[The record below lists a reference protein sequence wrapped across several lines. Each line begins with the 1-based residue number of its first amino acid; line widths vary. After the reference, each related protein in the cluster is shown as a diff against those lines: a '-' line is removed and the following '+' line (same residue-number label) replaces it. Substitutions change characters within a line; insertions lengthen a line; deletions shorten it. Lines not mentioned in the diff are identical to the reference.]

1 MRSKFLSLL
10 AALAFV
16 LPLSAQNAGLVADQT
31 VTWTVSSEQTG
42 SGSYRVTLSGTILP
56 GYHIYDTSDP
66 YSGTE
71 LTLSG
76 SGFVAGKLQEAE
88 PAEDGEF
95 FDKAVFYFDVTAPGP
110 EPATLEG
117 SICWTACRD
126 QVCGFP
132 EEYSFTLNFTPRVQ
146 ADTETTDTY
155 TIESVETTYL
165 TEIIQ
170 GDTYMLPEQDST
182 AGGDGSLWGLLVEA
196 ILCGLLMLLTP
207 CVFPMVPMTV
217 SYFLK
222 GSASPAAGRFKALMY
237 GVFIVV
243 LYTLP
248 VAILI
253 FVTWLAG
260 GDDTTADI
268 FNWFSTHW
276 IPNITFFIVFL
287 VFAIS
292 FFGAFEI
299 TAPSSLVNK
308 SDKKSDKGGLGG
320 IFFMA
325 LTLVLVSFSCTVPIV
340 GTVLIQSVRGAFWTP
355 ILTMFV
361 FSLAFALP
369 FTLLALF
376 PSFLKKMKSGAW
388 LNSVK
393 VVFGFIELA
402 LAFKFLSMADQSY
415 HWGLLDREVY
425 LAIWIVIFSLMGLY
439 LLGKIRFAHDDEPVE
454 KLSIVRLGLV
464 VTVFS
469 FVVYMIPGMWG
480 APLKA
485 LSGYLP
491 PLESQDFNL
500 YNPGGYSAATIQ
512 MSDSDMARKYGLK
525 MPLGLQGYFSLEEG
539 FEAARREGK
548 PVFVDISGH
557 SCANCREMENRV
569 WSDREVFRLLRDEF
583 VMVAL
588 FTDDKSALLE
598 EDWVT
603 TDKGKVLKELG
614 AANAYIALQRFG
626 VNGKPNYVILDEDGT
641 PLSPVRGYDL
651 SVSGFLDFLRQ
662 GLDAYANR

>member
-1 MRSKFLSLL
+1 MRSRLLCVL
-10 AALAFV
+10 AALAFA
-16 LPLSAQNAGLVADQT
+16 LPLSGQQAGMMEDQT
-31 VTWTVSSEQTG
+31 VTWAVSSEEI
-42 SGSYRVTLSGTILP
+42 SPDVHRVTLSGTILP
-56 GYHIYDTSDP
+56 GYHIYDTHDK

-76 SGFVAGKLQEAE
+76 SGFTAGKLQEAE
-88 PAEDGEF
+88 PAPDGEYAGT
-95 FDKAVFYFDVTAPGP
+95 AVFYFDVRLEGTAPVSLDG
-110 EPATLEG
+110 TV
-117 SICWTACRD
+117 CWTSCRD

-132 EEYSFTLNFTPRVQ
+132 EEYDFNLQFTPHAGGGSRDVL
-146 ADTETTDTY
+146 AT
-155 TIESVETTYL
+155 SL
-165 TEIIQ
+165 Q
-170 GDTYMLPEQDST
+170 GAAFTLPEQDA
-182 AGGDGSLWGLLVEA
+182 AGGDGSLWGLLIEA

-248 VAILI
+248 IAVLI

-276 IPNITFFIVFL
+276 IPNILFFIVFI

-308 SDKKSDKGGLGG
+308 SDRKSDQGGLGG

-415 HWGLLDREVY
+415 HWGILDREVY

-439 LLGKIRFAHDDEPVE
+439 LLGKIRFAHDDQPVE

-464 VTVFS
+464 ITVFS

-491 PLESQDFNL
+491 PLETQDFNL
-500 YNPGGYSAATIQ
+500 YNPGGYGLAPVQ
-512 MSDSDMARKYGLK
+512 ESDSEMGRKYGLK
-525 MPLGLQGYFSLEEG
+525 MPLGLQGYFSIEEG
-539 FEAARREGK
+539 LEASRRVGK

-557 SCANCREMENRV
+557 SCANCREMESRV
-569 WSDREVFRLLRDEF
+569 WSDGEVFRLLRDEF
-583 VMVAL
+583 VLVAL
-588 FTDDKSALLE
+588 FTDDKAALRE

-603 TDKGKVLKELG
+603 TDSGKVLKELG

-626 VNGKPNYVILDEDGT
+626 VNGKPNYVILDENGT
-641 PLSPVRGYDL
+641 PLSPIRGYDL
-651 SVSGFLDFLRQ
+651 SVSGFLSFLEG
-662 GLDAYANR
+662 GLEAYRNR

>member
-1 MRSKFLSLL
+1 MRSKLLTLL
-10 AALAFV
+10 AVLAIA
-16 LPLSAQNAGLVADQT
+16 LPLFGQNAGTVADET
-31 VTWTVSSEQTG
+31 VTWTVSSEEI
-42 SGSYRVTLSGTILP
+42 SRDVYRVTLEGTILP
-56 GYHIYDTSDP
+56 GYHIYDTHDK

-76 SGFVAGKLQEAE
+76 SGFLADELHEAT
-88 PAEDGEF
+88 PAENGEF
-95 FDKAVFYFDVTAPGP
+95 FGRAVFYFDVMMDSADPV
-110 EPATLEG
+110 TLEG
-117 SICWTACRD
+117 SIGWTACRD
-126 QVCGFP
+126 RVCGFP
-132 EEYSFTLNFTPRVQ
+132 EDYAFTLHFTPH
-146 ADTETTDTY
+146 APETAGTTETL
-155 TIESVETTYL
+155 TIDSIEPMSLTTATREAFSQPEESSS
-165 TEIIQ
+165 
-170 GDTYMLPEQDST
+170 GS
-182 AGGDGSLWGLLVEA
+182 DGSLWGLLVEA

-222 GSASPAAGRFKALMY
+222 GSVSPAAGRFKALMY

-248 VAILI
+248 VAVLI

-276 IPNITFFIVFL
+276 IPNILFFIVFIL
-287 VFAIS
+287 FAIS

-425 LAIWIVIFSLMGLY
+425 LAIWIVIFSLLGLY
-439 LLGKIRFAHDDEPVE
+439 LLGKIRFAHDDQPVE

-464 VTVFS
+464 ITVFS

-491 PLESQDFNL
+491 PLETQDFNL
-500 YNPGGYSAATIQ
+500 YNPGGYSLAPVQ
-512 MSDSDMARKYGLK
+512 ESDSEMGRRYGLK
-525 MPLGLQGYFSLEEG
+525 MPLGLQGYFSIEEG
-539 FEAARREGK
+539 LEASRREGK

-569 WSDREVFRLLRDEF
+569 WSDGEVFRLLRDEF
-583 VMVAL
+583 VLVAL
-588 FTDDKSALLE
+588 FTDDKSALRE

-603 TDKGKVLKELG
+603 TDSGKVLKELG
-614 AANAYIALQRFG
+614 AANAYTALQRFG
-626 VNGKPNYVILDEDGT
+626 VNGKPNYVILDGDGT
-641 PLSPVRGYDL
+641 QLLPVRGYDL
-651 SVSGFLDFLRQ
+651 SVSGFLDFLHR
-662 GLDAYANR
+662 GLEAYSNR

>member
-1 MRSKFLSLL
+1 MQSKLLSLL
-10 AALAFV
+10 AALAFA
-16 LPLSAQNAGLVADQT
+16 LPLSGQGAGMMAEQT
-31 VTWTVSSEQTG
+31 VDWMVDSEEI
-42 SGSYRVTLSGTILP
+42 SPDVYRVTLTGTILP
-56 GYHIYDTSDP
+56 GYHIYDTHDK

-76 SGFVAGKLQEAE
+76 SGFIAGELQEAE
-88 PAEDGEF
+88 PATEEGEF
-95 FDKAVFYFDVTAPGP
+95 YGRAVFYFDVTMDSADPV
-110 EPATLEG
+110 TLEG
-117 SICWTACRD
+117 SVIWTACRD

-132 EEYSFTLNFTPRVQ
+132 EEFAFTLDFTPSGAAPAR
-146 ADTETTDTY
+146 AAFT
-155 TIESVETTYL
+155 
-165 TEIIQ
+165 
-170 GDTYMLPEQDST
+170 LPEQDSS
-182 AGGDGSLWGLLVEA
+182 AGGDGSLWSLLIEA

-222 GSASPAAGRFKALMY
+222 GSASPAAARFKALMY

-248 VAILI
+248 IAILI

-276 IPNITFFIVFL
+276 IPNILFFIVFI

-299 TAPSSLVNK
+299 MAPSSLVNK
-308 SDKKSDKGGLGG
+308 SDRKSDQGGLGG

-355 ILTMFV
+355 ILTMLV

-464 VTVFS
+464 ITVFS

-500 YNPGGYSAATIQ
+500 YNPGGYSLAPMQ
-512 MSDSDMARKYGLK
+512 ESDSEMGRKYGLK
-525 MPLGLQGYFSLEEG
+525 MPLGLQGYYSIEEG
-539 FEAARREGK
+539 LEAAKREGK

-569 WSDREVFRLLRDEF
+569 WSDREVFTMLRDEF
-583 VMVAL
+583 ILVAL
-588 FTDDKSALLE
+588 FTDDKSALKE

-603 TDKGKVLKELG
+603 TDTGKVLKELG
-614 AANAYIALQRFG
+614 AANAYTALQRFG
-626 VNGKPNYVILDEDGT
+626 VNGKPNYVILDEEGT

-651 SVSGFLDFLRQ
+651 SVSGFVAFLRQ
-662 GLDAYANR
+662 GLDAYAKR

>member
-1 MRSKFLSLL
+1 MRSKILSLL
-10 AALAFV
+10 AALAFA
-16 LPLSAQNAGLVADQT
+16 LPLSGQGAGMMAEQT
-31 VTWTVSSEQTG
+31 VDWTVDSEEI
-42 SGSYRVTLSGTILP
+42 SPDVYRVTLTGTILP
-56 GYHIYDTSDP
+56 GYHIYDTHDK

-76 SGFVAGKLQEAE
+76 SGFLADELHEAT
-88 PAEDGEF
+88 PAENGEF
-95 FDKAVFYFDVTAPGP
+95 FGRAVFYFDVMMDSADPV
-110 EPATLEG
+110 TLEG
-117 SICWTACRD
+117 SIGWTACRD

-132 EEYSFTLNFTPRVQ
+132 EDYAFTLHFTPH
-146 ADTETTDTY
+146 APETAGTTETL
-155 TIESVETTYL
+155 TIDSIEPMSLTTATREAFSQPEESSS
-165 TEIIQ
+165 
-170 GDTYMLPEQDST
+170 GS
-182 AGGDGSLWGLLVEA
+182 DGSLWGLLVEA

-248 VAILI
+248 VAVLIL
-253 FVTWLAG
+253 VTWLAG

-425 LAIWIVIFSLMGLY
+425 LAIWIVIFSLLGLY
-439 LLGKIRFAHDDEPVE
+439 LLGKIRFAHDDQPVE

-464 VTVFS
+464 ITVFS

-491 PLESQDFNL
+491 PLETQDFNL
-500 YNPGGYSAATIQ
+500 YNPGGYGLAPMQ
-512 MSDSDMARKYGLK
+512 ESDSEMGRKYGLK
-525 MPLGLQGYFSLEEG
+525 MPLGLQGYYSIEEG
-539 FEAARREGK
+539 LEAAKREGK

-569 WSDREVFRLLRDEF
+569 WSDREVFTMLRDEF
-583 VMVAL
+583 ILVAL
-588 FTDDKSALLE
+588 FTDDKSALKE

-603 TDKGKVLKELG
+603 TDTGKVLKELG
-614 AANAYIALQRFG
+614 AANAYTALQRFG
-626 VNGKPNYVILDEDGT
+626 VNGKPNYVILDEEGT

-651 SVSGFLDFLRQ
+651 SVSGFVAFLRQ
-662 GLDAYANR
+662 GLDAYAKR

>member
-16 LPLSAQNAGLVADQT
+16 LPLFGQQAGKVDENT
-31 VTWTVSSEQTG
+31 VTWEISQQQLDG
-42 SGSYRVTLSGTILP
+42 DHFRVTLTAHILP
-56 GYHIYDTSDP
+56 GYHIYDTKDK

-71 LTLSG
+71 LEIMGNGFTSDGILHDVSRPASG
-76 SGFVAGKLQEAE
+76 LY
-88 PAEDGEF
+88 
-95 FDKAVFYFDVTAPGP
+95 FDTASFYFDYTATGEGGGIMGVVT
-110 EPATLEG
+110 
-117 SICWTACRD
+117 WTPCREE
-126 QVCGFP
+126 VCGFP
-132 EEYSFTLNFTPRVQ
+132 DFYEFRVEVPQTVLNAPSYNDIDPDEEGAAIPAFT
-146 ADTETTDTY
+146 
-155 TIESVETTYL
+155 
-165 TEIIQ
+165 
-170 GDTYMLPEQDST
+170 LPEQDST

-248 VAILI
+248 IAVLI
-253 FVTWLAG
+253 FITWLAG

-276 IPNITFFIVFL
+276 IPNILFFIVFI

-325 LTLVLVSFSCTVPIV
+325 LSLVLVSFSCTVPIV

-415 HWGLLDREVY
+415 HWGILDREVY

-439 LLGKIRFAHDDEPVE
+439 LLGKIRFAHDDQPVE

-464 VTVFS
+464 ITVFS

-569 WSDREVFRLLRDEF
+569 WSDGDVFRMLRDEF
-583 VMVAL
+583 VLVAL
-588 FTDDKSALLE
+588 FTDDKTALLE

-603 TDKGKVLKELG
+603 TDSGKVLKELG

-626 VNGKPNYVILDEDGT
+626 VNGKPNYVILDENGT
-641 PLSPVRGYDL
+641 LLSPVRGYDL

>member
-1 MRSKFLSLL
+1 MQSKLLSLL
-10 AALAFV
+10 AALAFA
-16 LPLSAQNAGLVADQT
+16 LPLSGQGAGMMAEQT
-31 VTWTVSSEQTG
+31 VDWTVGCEEISPDV
-42 SGSYRVTLSGTILP
+42 YRVTLTGTILP
-56 GYHIYDTSDP
+56 GYHIYDTHDK

-76 SGFVAGKLQEAE
+76 SGFIAGELQEAE
-88 PAEDGEF
+88 PATEEGEF
-95 FDKAVFYFDVTAPGP
+95 YGRAVFYFDVTMDSADPV
-110 EPATLEG
+110 TLEG
-117 SICWTACRD
+117 SVIWTACRD

-132 EEYSFTLNFTPRVQ
+132 EEFAFTLDFTPSGAAPAR
-146 ADTETTDTY
+146 AAFT
-155 TIESVETTYL
+155 
-165 TEIIQ
+165 
-170 GDTYMLPEQDST
+170 LPEQDSS
-182 AGGDGSLWGLLVEA
+182 AGGDGSLWSLLIEA

-222 GSASPAAGRFKALMY
+222 GSASPAAARFKALMY

-248 VAILI
+248 IAILI
-253 FVTWLAG
+253 LVTWLAG

-276 IPNITFFIVFL
+276 IPNILFFIVFI

-299 TAPSSLVNK
+299 MAPSSLVNK
-308 SDKKSDKGGLGG
+308 SDRKSDQGGLGG

-355 ILTMFV
+355 ILTMLV

-464 VTVFS
+464 ITVFS

-500 YNPGGYSAATIQ
+500 YNPGGYSLAPMQ
-512 MSDSDMARKYGLK
+512 ESDSEMGRKYGLK
-525 MPLGLQGYFSLEEG
+525 MPLGLQGYYSIEEG
-539 FEAARREGK
+539 LEAAKREGK

-569 WSDREVFRLLRDEF
+569 WSDREVFTMLRDEF
-583 VMVAL
+583 ILVAL
-588 FTDDKSALLE
+588 FTDDKSALKE

-603 TDKGKVLKELG
+603 TDTGKVLKELG
-614 AANAYIALQRFG
+614 AANAYTALQRFG
-626 VNGKPNYVILDEDGT
+626 VNGKPNYVILDEEGT

-651 SVSGFLDFLRQ
+651 SVSGFVAFLRQ
-662 GLDAYANR
+662 GLDAYAKR

>member
-1 MRSKFLSLL
+1 MQSKLLSLL
-10 AALAFV
+10 AALAFA
-16 LPLSAQNAGLVADQT
+16 LPLSGQGAGMMAEQT
-31 VTWTVSSEQTG
+31 VDWTVGSEEI
-42 SGSYRVTLSGTILP
+42 SPDVYRVTLTGTILP
-56 GYHIYDTSDP
+56 GYHIYDTHDK

-76 SGFVAGKLQEAE
+76 SGFIAGELQEAE
-88 PAEDGEF
+88 PATEEGEF
-95 FDKAVFYFDVTAPGP
+95 YGRAVFYFDVTMDSADPV
-110 EPATLEG
+110 TLEG
-117 SICWTACRD
+117 SVIWTACRD

-132 EEYSFTLNFTPRVQ
+132 EEFAFTLDFTPSGAAPAR
-146 ADTETTDTY
+146 AAFT
-155 TIESVETTYL
+155 
-165 TEIIQ
+165 
-170 GDTYMLPEQDST
+170 LPEQDSS
-182 AGGDGSLWGLLVEA
+182 AGGDGSLWSLLIEA

-222 GSASPAAGRFKALMY
+222 GSASPAAARFKALMY

-248 VAILI
+248 IAILI
-253 FVTWLAG
+253 LVTWLAG

-276 IPNITFFIVFL
+276 IPNILFFIVFI

-299 TAPSSLVNK
+299 MAPSSLVTKSERK
-308 SDKKSDKGGLGG
+308 SDQGGLGG

-355 ILTMFV
+355 ILTMLV

-464 VTVFS
+464 ITVFS

-500 YNPGGYSAATIQ
+500 YNPGGYSLAPMQ
-512 MSDSDMARKYGLK
+512 ESDSEMGRKYGLK
-525 MPLGLQGYFSLEEG
+525 MPLGLQGYYSIEEG
-539 FEAARREGK
+539 LEAAKREGK

-569 WSDREVFRLLRDEF
+569 WSDREVFTMLRDEF
-583 VMVAL
+583 ILVAL
-588 FTDDKSALLE
+588 FTDDKSALKE

-603 TDKGKVLKELG
+603 TDTGKVLKELG
-614 AANAYIALQRFG
+614 AANAYTALQRFG
-626 VNGKPNYVILDEDGT
+626 VNGKPNYVILDEEGT

-651 SVSGFLDFLRQ
+651 SVSGFVAFLRQ
-662 GLDAYANR
+662 GLDAYAKR

>member
-1 MRSKFLSLL
+1 MRSKLLSLL
-10 AALAFV
+10 AALAFA
-16 LPLSAQNAGLVADQT
+16 LPLSGQGAGMMAEQT
-31 VTWTVSSEQTG
+31 VDWTVGSEEI
-42 SGSYRVTLSGTILP
+42 SPDVYRVTLTGTILP
-56 GYHIYDTSDP
+56 GYHIYDTHDK

-76 SGFVAGKLQEAE
+76 SGFIAGELQEAE
-88 PAEDGEF
+88 PATEEGEF
-95 FDKAVFYFDVTAPGP
+95 YGRAVFYFDVTMDSADPV
-110 EPATLEG
+110 TLEG
-117 SICWTACRD
+117 SVIWTACRD

-132 EEYSFTLNFTPRVQ
+132 EEFAFTLDFTPSGAAPAR
-146 ADTETTDTY
+146 AAFT
-155 TIESVETTYL
+155 
-165 TEIIQ
+165 
-170 GDTYMLPEQDST
+170 LPEQDSS
-182 AGGDGSLWGLLVEA
+182 AGGDGSLWGLLIEA

-222 GSASPAAGRFKALMY
+222 GSASPAAARFKALMY

-248 VAILI
+248 IAILI
-253 FVTWLAG
+253 LVTWLAG

-276 IPNITFFIVFL
+276 IPNILFFIVFI

-308 SDKKSDKGGLGG
+308 SDRKSDQGGLGG

-355 ILTMFV
+355 ILTMLV

-464 VTVFS
+464 ITVFS

-500 YNPGGYSAATIQ
+500 YNPGGYSLAPMQ
-512 MSDSDMARKYGLK
+512 ESDSEMGRKYGLK
-525 MPLGLQGYFSLEEG
+525 MPLGLQGYYSIEEG
-539 FEAARREGK
+539 LEAAKREGK

-569 WSDREVFRLLRDEF
+569 WSDREVFTMLRDEF
-583 VMVAL
+583 ILVAL
-588 FTDDKSALLE
+588 FTDDKSALKE

-603 TDKGKVLKELG
+603 TDTGKVLKELG
-614 AANAYIALQRFG
+614 AANAYTALQRFG
-626 VNGKPNYVILDEDGT
+626 VNGKPNYVILDEEGT

-651 SVSGFLDFLRQ
+651 SVSGFVAFLRQ
-662 GLDAYANR
+662 GLDAYAKR

>member
-1 MRSKFLSLL
+1 MRSKLLSLL
-10 AALAFV
+10 AALAFA
-16 LPLSAQNAGLVADQT
+16 LPLSGQGAGMMAEQT
-31 VTWTVSSEQTG
+31 VDWTVDSEEI
-42 SGSYRVTLSGTILP
+42 SPDVYRVTLTGTILP
-56 GYHIYDTSDP
+56 GYHIYDTHDK

-76 SGFVAGKLQEAE
+76 SGFIADELHEAT
-88 PAEDGEF
+88 PAENGEF
-95 FDKAVFYFDVTAPGP
+95 FGRAVFYFDVMMDSADPV
-110 EPATLEG
+110 TLEG
-117 SICWTACRD
+117 SIGWTACRD

-132 EEYSFTLNFTPRVQ
+132 EDYAFTLHFTPH
-146 ADTETTDTY
+146 APETAGTTETL
-155 TIESVETTYL
+155 TIDSIEPMSLTTATREAFSQPEESSS
-165 TEIIQ
+165 
-170 GDTYMLPEQDST
+170 GS
-182 AGGDGSLWGLLVEA
+182 DGSLWGLLVEA

-248 VAILI
+248 VAVLI

-425 LAIWIVIFSLMGLY
+425 LAIWIVIFSLLGLY
-439 LLGKIRFAHDDEPVE
+439 LLGKIRFAHDDQPVE

-464 VTVFS
+464 ITVFS

-500 YNPGGYSAATIQ
+500 YNPGGYSLAPMQ
-512 MSDSDMARKYGLK
+512 ESDSEMGRKYGLK
-525 MPLGLQGYFSLEEG
+525 MPLGLQGYYSIEEG
-539 FEAARREGK
+539 LEAAKREGK

-569 WSDREVFRLLRDEF
+569 WSDREVFTMLRDDF
-583 VMVAL
+583 VLVAL
-588 FTDDKSALLE
+588 FTDDKSALKE

-603 TDKGKVLKELG
+603 TDTGKVLKELG

-626 VNGKPNYVILDEDGT
+626 VNGKPNYVILDEEGT

-651 SVSGFLDFLRQ
+651 SVSGFVAFLRQ
-662 GLDAYANR
+662 GLDAYAKR

>member
-1 MRSKFLSLL
+1 MRSKLLTLL
-10 AALAFV
+10 AVLAIA
-16 LPLSAQNAGLVADQT
+16 LPLFGQNAGTVADET
-31 VTWTVSSEQTG
+31 VTWTVSSEEI
-42 SGSYRVTLSGTILP
+42 SRDVYRVTLEGTILP
-56 GYHIYDTSDP
+56 GYHIYDTHDK

-76 SGFVAGKLQEAE
+76 SGFIAGELQEAE
-88 PAEDGEF
+88 PATEEGEF
-95 FDKAVFYFDVTAPGP
+95 YGRAVFYFDVMMDSADPV
-110 EPATLEG
+110 TLEG
-117 SICWTACRD
+117 SIGWTACRD

-132 EEYSFTLNFTPRVQ
+132 EDYAFTLHFTPH
-146 ADTETTDTY
+146 APETAGTTETL
-155 TIESVETTYL
+155 TIDSIEPMSLTTATREAFSQPEESSS
-165 TEIIQ
+165 
-170 GDTYMLPEQDST
+170 GS
-182 AGGDGSLWGLLVEA
+182 DGSLWGLLVEA

-222 GSASPAAGRFKALMY
+222 GSASPAAARFKALMY

-248 VAILI
+248 IAILI
-253 FVTWLAG
+253 LVTWLAG

-276 IPNITFFIVFL
+276 IPNILFFIVFI

-308 SDKKSDKGGLGG
+308 SDRKSDQGGLGG

-355 ILTMFV
+355 ILTMLV

-464 VTVFS
+464 ITVFS

-500 YNPGGYSAATIQ
+500 YNPGGYSLAPMQ
-512 MSDSDMARKYGLK
+512 ESDSEMGRKYGLK
-525 MPLGLQGYFSLEEG
+525 MPLGLQGYYSIEEG
-539 FEAARREGK
+539 LEAAKREGK

-569 WSDREVFRLLRDEF
+569 WSDREVFTMLRDEF
-583 VMVAL
+583 ILVAL
-588 FTDDKSALLE
+588 FTDDKSALKE

-603 TDKGKVLKELG
+603 TDTGKVLKELG
-614 AANAYIALQRFG
+614 AANAYTALQRFG
-626 VNGKPNYVILDEDGT
+626 VNGKPNYVILDEEGT

-651 SVSGFLDFLRQ
+651 SVSGFVAFLRQ
-662 GLDAYANR
+662 GLDAYAKR

>member
-1 MRSKFLSLL
+1 MRSKLLSLL
-10 AALAFV
+10 AALAFA
-16 LPLSAQNAGLVADQT
+16 LPLSGQGAGMMAEQT
-31 VTWTVSSEQTG
+31 VDWTVDSEEI
-42 SGSYRVTLSGTILP
+42 SPDVYRVTLTGTILP
-56 GYHIYDTSDP
+56 GYHIYDTHDK

-76 SGFVAGKLQEAE
+76 SGFIADELHEAT
-88 PAEDGEF
+88 PAENGEF
-95 FDKAVFYFDVTAPGP
+95 FGRAVFYFDVMMDSADPV
-110 EPATLEG
+110 TLEG
-117 SICWTACRD
+117 SIGWTACRD

-132 EEYSFTLNFTPRVQ
+132 EDYAFTLHFTPH
-146 ADTETTDTY
+146 APETAGTTETL
-155 TIESVETTYL
+155 TIDSIEPMSLTTATREAFSQPEESSS
-165 TEIIQ
+165 
-170 GDTYMLPEQDST
+170 GS
-182 AGGDGSLWGLLVEA
+182 DGSLWGLLVEA

-248 VAILI
+248 VAVLIL
-253 FVTWLAG
+253 VTWLAG

-425 LAIWIVIFSLMGLY
+425 LAIWIVIFSLLGLY
-439 LLGKIRFAHDDEPVE
+439 LLGKIRFAHDDQPVE

-464 VTVFS
+464 ITVFS

-500 YNPGGYSAATIQ
+500 YNPGGYSLAPMQ
-512 MSDSDMARKYGLK
+512 ESDSEMGRKYGLK
-525 MPLGLQGYFSLEEG
+525 MPLGLQGYYSIEEG
-539 FEAARREGK
+539 LEAAKREGK

-569 WSDREVFRLLRDEF
+569 WSDREVFTMLRDEF
-583 VMVAL
+583 ILVAL
-588 FTDDKSALLE
+588 FTDDKSALKE

-603 TDKGKVLKELG
+603 TDTGKVLKELG
-614 AANAYIALQRFG
+614 AANAYTALQRFG
-626 VNGKPNYVILDEDGT
+626 VNGKPNYVILDEEGT

-651 SVSGFLDFLRQ
+651 SVSGFVAFLRQ
-662 GLDAYANR
+662 GLDAYAKR

>member
-1 MRSKFLSLL
+1 MRSRLLCVL
-10 AALAFV
+10 AALAFA
-16 LPLSAQNAGLVADQT
+16 LPLSGQQAGMMEDQT
-31 VTWTVSSEQTG
+31 VTWAVSSEEI
-42 SGSYRVTLSGTILP
+42 SPDVHRVTLSGTILP
-56 GYHIYDTSDP
+56 GYHIYDTHDK

-76 SGFVAGKLQEAE
+76 SGFTAGKLQEAE
-88 PAEDGEF
+88 PAPDGEYAGT
-95 FDKAVFYFDVTAPGP
+95 AVVYFDVRLEGTAPVSLDG
-110 EPATLEG
+110 TV
-117 SICWTACRD
+117 CWTSCRD

-132 EEYSFTLNFTPRVQ
+132 EEYDFNLQFTPHAGGGSRDVLATSLQGASFT
-146 ADTETTDTY
+146 
-155 TIESVETTYL
+155 
-165 TEIIQ
+165 
-170 GDTYMLPEQDST
+170 LPEQDA
-182 AGGDGSLWGLLVEA
+182 AGGDGSLWGLLIEA

-248 VAILI
+248 IAVLI

-276 IPNITFFIVFL
+276 IPNILFFIVFI

-415 HWGLLDREVY
+415 HWGILDREVY

-439 LLGKIRFAHDDEPVE
+439 LLGKIRFAHDDQPVE

-464 VTVFS
+464 ITVFS

-491 PLESQDFNL
+491 PLETQDFNL
-500 YNPGGYSAATIQ
+500 YNPGGYGLAPVQ
-512 MSDSDMARKYGLK
+512 ESDSEMGRKYGLK
-525 MPLGLQGYFSLEEG
+525 MPLGLQGYFSIEEG
-539 FEAARREGK
+539 LEASRRVGK

-557 SCANCREMENRV
+557 SCANCREMESRV
-569 WSDREVFRLLRDEF
+569 WSDGEVFRLLRDEF
-583 VMVAL
+583 VLVAL
-588 FTDDKSALLE
+588 FTDDKAALRE

-603 TDKGKVLKELG
+603 TDSGKVLKELG

-626 VNGKPNYVILDEDGT
+626 VNGKPNYVILDKNGT
-641 PLSPVRGYDL
+641 PLSPIRGYDL
-651 SVSGFLDFLRQ
+651 SVSGFLSFLES
-662 GLDAYANR
+662 GLEAYRNR

>member
-1 MRSKFLSLL
+1 MQSKLLTLL
-10 AALAFV
+10 AVLAFA
-16 LPLSAQNAGLVADQT
+16 LPLFGQNAGTVADET
-31 VTWTVSSEQTG
+31 VTWTVSSEEI
-42 SGSYRVTLSGTILP
+42 SRDVYRVTLEGTILP
-56 GYHIYDTSDP
+56 GYHIYDTHDK

-76 SGFVAGKLQEAE
+76 SGFLADELHEAT
-88 PAEDGEF
+88 PAENGEF
-95 FDKAVFYFDVTAPGP
+95 FGRAVFYFDVMMDSADPV
-110 EPATLEG
+110 TLEG
-117 SICWTACRD
+117 SIGWTACRD

-132 EEYSFTLNFTPRVQ
+132 EDYAFTLHFTPH
-146 ADTETTDTY
+146 APETAGTTETL
-155 TIESVETTYL
+155 TIDSIEPMSLTTATREAFSQPEESSS
-165 TEIIQ
+165 
-170 GDTYMLPEQDST
+170 GS
-182 AGGDGSLWGLLVEA
+182 DGSLWGLLVEA

-222 GSASPAAGRFKALMY
+222 GSGSPAAGRFKALMY

-248 VAILI
+248 VAVLI

-276 IPNITFFIVFL
+276 IPNILFFIVFIL
-287 VFAIS
+287 FAIS

-308 SDKKSDKGGLGG
+308 SDRKADRGGLGG

-376 PSFLKKMKSGAW
+376 PSFLKKMKSGSW

-425 LAIWIVIFSLMGLY
+425 LAIWIVIFSLLGLY
-439 LLGKIRFAHDDEPVE
+439 LLGKIRFAHDDQPVE

-464 VTVFS
+464 ITVFS
-469 FVVYMIPGMWG
+469 FVIYMIPGMWG

-491 PLESQDFNL
+491 PLETQDFNL
-500 YNPGGYSAATIQ
+500 YNPGGYGLAPVQ
-512 MSDSDMARKYGLK
+512 ESDSEMGRRYGLK
-525 MPLGLQGYFSLEEG
+525 MPLGLQGYFSIEEG
-539 FEAARREGK
+539 LEASRREGK

-569 WSDREVFRLLRDEF
+569 WSDGEVFRLLRDEF
-583 VMVAL
+583 VLVAL
-588 FTDDKSALLE
+588 FTDDKSALRE

-603 TDKGKVLKELG
+603 TDRGKVLKELG
-614 AANAYIALQRFG
+614 AANAYTALQRFG
-626 VNGKPNYVILDEDGT
+626 VNGKPNYVILDGDGT
-641 PLSPVRGYDL
+641 QLLPVRGYDL
-651 SVSGFLDFLRQ
+651 SVSGFLDFLHR
-662 GLDAYANR
+662 GLEAYSNR

>member
-1 MRSKFLSLL
+1 MRSKLLSLL
-10 AALAFV
+10 AALAFA
-16 LPLSAQNAGLVADQT
+16 LPLFGQNAGTVADET
-31 VTWTVSSEQTG
+31 VTWTVSSEEI
-42 SGSYRVTLSGTILP
+42 SRDVYRVTLEGTILP
-56 GYHIYDTSDP
+56 GYHIYDTHDK

-76 SGFVAGKLQEAE
+76 SGFLADELHEAT
-88 PAEDGEF
+88 PAENGEF
-95 FDKAVFYFDVTAPGP
+95 FGRAVFYFDVMMDSADPV
-110 EPATLEG
+110 TLEG
-117 SICWTACRD
+117 SIGWTACRD

-132 EEYSFTLNFTPRVQ
+132 EDYAFTLHFTPH
-146 ADTETTDTY
+146 APETAGTTETL
-155 TIESVETTYL
+155 TIDSIEPMSLTTATQEAFSQPEESSS
-165 TEIIQ
+165 
-170 GDTYMLPEQDST
+170 GS
-182 AGGDGSLWGLLVEA
+182 DGSLWGLLVEA

-248 VAILI
+248 VAVLI

-464 VTVFS
+464 ITVFS

-500 YNPGGYSAATIQ
+500 YNPGGYSLAPMQ
-512 MSDSDMARKYGLK
+512 ESDSEMGRKYGLK
-525 MPLGLQGYFSLEEG
+525 MPLGLQGYYSIEEG
-539 FEAARREGK
+539 LEAAKREGK

-569 WSDREVFRLLRDEF
+569 WSDREVFTMLRDEF
-583 VMVAL
+583 ILVAL
-588 FTDDKSALLE
+588 FTDDKSALKE

-603 TDKGKVLKELG
+603 TDTGKVLKELG
-614 AANAYIALQRFG
+614 AANAYTALQRFG
-626 VNGKPNYVILDEDGT
+626 VNGKPNYVILDEEGT

-651 SVSGFLDFLRQ
+651 SVSGFVAFLRQ
-662 GLDAYANR
+662 GLDAYAKR

>member
-1 MRSKFLSLL
+1 MRSKLLSLL
-10 AALAFV
+10 AALAFA
-16 LPLSAQNAGLVADQT
+16 LPLSGQGAGMMAEQT
-31 VTWTVSSEQTG
+31 VDWTVDSEEI
-42 SGSYRVTLSGTILP
+42 SPDVYRVTLTGTILP
-56 GYHIYDTSDP
+56 GYHIYDTHDK

-76 SGFVAGKLQEAE
+76 SGFIAGELQEAE
-88 PAEDGEF
+88 PATEEGEYYGR
-95 FDKAVFYFDVTAPGP
+95 AVFYFDVTMDSADPV
-110 EPATLEG
+110 TLEG
-117 SICWTACRD
+117 SVIWTACRD

-132 EEYSFTLNFTPRVQ
+132 EEFAFTLDFTPSGAAPAR
-146 ADTETTDTY
+146 AAFT
-155 TIESVETTYL
+155 
-165 TEIIQ
+165 
-170 GDTYMLPEQDST
+170 LPEQDSS
-182 AGGDGSLWGLLVEA
+182 AGGDGSLWGLLIEA

-222 GSASPAAGRFKALMY
+222 GSASPAAARFKALMY

-248 VAILI
+248 IAILI
-253 FVTWLAG
+253 LVTWLAG

-276 IPNITFFIVFL
+276 IPNILFFIVFI

-308 SDKKSDKGGLGG
+308 SDRKSDQGGLGG

-355 ILTMFV
+355 ILTMLV

-464 VTVFS
+464 ITVFS

-500 YNPGGYSAATIQ
+500 YNPGGYSLAPMQ
-512 MSDSDMARKYGLK
+512 ESDSEMGRKYGLK
-525 MPLGLQGYFSLEEG
+525 MPLGLQGYYSIEEG
-539 FEAARREGK
+539 LEAAKREGK

-569 WSDREVFRLLRDEF
+569 WSDREVFTMLRDEF
-583 VMVAL
+583 ILVAL
-588 FTDDKSALLE
+588 FTDDKSALKE

-603 TDKGKVLKELG
+603 TDTGKVLKELG
-614 AANAYIALQRFG
+614 AANAYTALQRFG
-626 VNGKPNYVILDEDGT
+626 VNGKPNYVILDEEGT

-651 SVSGFLDFLRQ
+651 SVSGFVAFLRQ
-662 GLDAYANR
+662 GLDAYAKR

>member
-1 MRSKFLSLL
+1 MQSKLLSLL
-10 AALAFV
+10 AALAFA
-16 LPLSAQNAGLVADQT
+16 LPLSGQGAGMMAEQT
-31 VTWTVSSEQTG
+31 VDWTVGSEEI
-42 SGSYRVTLSGTILP
+42 SPDVYRVTLTGTILP
-56 GYHIYDTSDP
+56 GYHIYDTHDK

-76 SGFVAGKLQEAE
+76 SGFIAGELQEAE
-88 PAEDGEF
+88 PATEEGEF
-95 FDKAVFYFDVTAPGP
+95 YGRAVFYFDVTMDSADPV
-110 EPATLEG
+110 TLEG
-117 SICWTACRD
+117 SVIWTACRD

-132 EEYSFTLNFTPRVQ
+132 EEFAFTLDFTPSGVAPAR
-146 ADTETTDTY
+146 AAFT
-155 TIESVETTYL
+155 
-165 TEIIQ
+165 
-170 GDTYMLPEQDST
+170 LPEQDSS
-182 AGGDGSLWGLLVEA
+182 AGGDGSLWGLLIEA

-222 GSASPAAGRFKALMY
+222 GSASPAAARFKALMY

-248 VAILI
+248 IAILI
-253 FVTWLAG
+253 LVTWLAG

-276 IPNITFFIVFL
+276 IPNILFFIVFI

-299 TAPSSLVNK
+299 MAPSSLVNK
-308 SDKKSDKGGLGG
+308 SDRKSDQGGLGG

-355 ILTMFV
+355 ILTMLV

-464 VTVFS
+464 ITVFS

-500 YNPGGYSAATIQ
+500 YNPGGYSLAPMQ
-512 MSDSDMARKYGLK
+512 ESDSEMGRKYGLK
-525 MPLGLQGYFSLEEG
+525 MPLGLQGYYSIEEG
-539 FEAARREGK
+539 LEAAKREGK

-569 WSDREVFRLLRDEF
+569 WSDREVFTMLRDEF
-583 VMVAL
+583 ILVAL
-588 FTDDKSALLE
+588 FTDDKSALKE

-603 TDKGKVLKELG
+603 TDTGKVLKELG
-614 AANAYIALQRFG
+614 AANAYTALQRFG
-626 VNGKPNYVILDEDGT
+626 VNGKPNYVILDEEGT

-651 SVSGFLDFLRQ
+651 SVSGFVAFLRQ
-662 GLDAYANR
+662 GLDAYAKR

>member
-1 MRSKFLSLL
+1 MRSKLLSLL
-10 AALAFV
+10 AALAFA
-16 LPLSAQNAGLVADQT
+16 LPLSGQGAGMMAEQT
-31 VTWTVSSEQTG
+31 VDWTVDSEEI
-42 SGSYRVTLSGTILP
+42 SPDVYRVTLTGTILP
-56 GYHIYDTSDP
+56 GYHIYDTHDK

-76 SGFVAGKLQEAE
+76 SGFIADELHEAT
-88 PAEDGEF
+88 PAENGEF
-95 FDKAVFYFDVTAPGP
+95 FGRAVFYFDVMMDSADPV
-110 EPATLEG
+110 TLEG
-117 SICWTACRD
+117 SIGWTACRD

-132 EEYSFTLNFTPRVQ
+132 EDYAFTLHFTPH
-146 ADTETTDTY
+146 APETAGTTETL
-155 TIESVETTYL
+155 TIDSIEPMSLTTATREAFSQPEESSS
-165 TEIIQ
+165 
-170 GDTYMLPEQDST
+170 GS
-182 AGGDGSLWGLLVEA
+182 DGSLWGLLVEA

-248 VAILI
+248 VAVLIL
-253 FVTWLAG
+253 VTWLAG

-425 LAIWIVIFSLMGLY
+425 LAIWIVIFSLLGLY
-439 LLGKIRFAHDDEPVE
+439 LLGKIRFAHDDQPVE

-464 VTVFS
+464 ITVFS

-500 YNPGGYSAATIQ
+500 YNPGGYSLAPMQ
-512 MSDSDMARKYGLK
+512 ESDSEMGRKYGLK
-525 MPLGLQGYFSLEEG
+525 MPLGLQGYYSIEEG
-539 FEAARREGK
+539 LEAAKREGK

-569 WSDREVFRLLRDEF
+569 WSDREVFAMLRDEF
-583 VMVAL
+583 ILVAL
-588 FTDDKSALLE
+588 FTDDKSALKE

-603 TDKGKVLKELG
+603 TDTGKVLKELG
-614 AANAYIALQRFG
+614 AANAYTALQRFG
-626 VNGKPNYVILDEDGT
+626 VNGKPNYVILDEEGT

-651 SVSGFLDFLRQ
+651 SVSGFVAFLRQ
-662 GLDAYANR
+662 GLDAYAKR

>member
-1 MRSKFLSLL
+1 MRSKLLSVL

-16 LPLSAQNAGLVADQT
+16 LPLSGQNAGTMNEQT
-31 VTWTVSSEQTG
+31 VSWAVSSEEIQTDT
-42 SGSYRVTLSGTILP
+42 YRVTLTGTILP
-56 GYHIYDTSDP
+56 GYHIYDTHDK

-76 SGFVAGKLQEAE
+76 SGYMADVLQEAE
-88 PAEDGEF
+88 PAVDGEYF
-95 FDKAVFYFDVTAPGP
+95 GKAVFYFDLMLDSYDPVTVDG
-110 EPATLEG
+110 T
-117 SICWTACRD
+117 ICWTACKEM
-126 QVCGFP
+126 VCGFP
-132 EEYSFTLNFTPRVQ
+132 EEYSFKLNFTPHVP
-146 ADTETTDTY
+146 ADTGVTETLTLEGVEMTSLS
-155 TIESVETTYL
+155 TPAQEESY
-165 TEIIQ
+165 I
-170 GDTYMLPEQDST
+170 LPEQDSST
-182 AGGDGSLWGLLVEA
+182 TGDGSLWSLLVEA

-248 VAILI
+248 IAVLI

-276 IPNITFFIVFL
+276 IPNILFFIVFI

-415 HWGLLDREVY
+415 HWGILDREVY

-439 LLGKIRFAHDDEPVE
+439 LLGKIRFAHDDQPVE

-464 VTVFS
+464 ITVFS

-500 YNPGGYSAATIQ
+500 YNPGGYGLAPTQA
-512 MSDSDMARKYGLK
+512 SDSEMGRKYDLQ
-525 MPLGLQGYFSLEEG
+525 MPLGLQGYYSVEEG
-539 FEAARREGK
+539 LEASKRLGK

-569 WSDREVFRLLRDEF
+569 WSDGDVFRMLRDEF
-583 VMVAL
+583 VLVAL
-588 FTDDKSALLE
+588 FTDDKTALLE

-603 TDKGKVLKELG
+603 TDSGKVLKELG
-614 AANAYIALQRFG
+614 AANAYIALRRFG
-626 VNGKPNYVILDEDGT
+626 VNGKPNYVILDENGT

>member
-1 MRSKFLSLL
+1 MRSRLLSVL

-16 LPLSAQNAGLVADQT
+16 LPLSAQQAGMMEDQT
-31 VTWTVSSEQTG
+31 VSWAVSSEEI
-42 SGSYRVTLSGTILP
+42 SPDVHRVTLTATILP
-56 GYHIYDTSDP
+56 GYHIYDTHDK

-71 LTLSG
+71 LTVSG
-76 SGFVAGKLQEAE
+76 SGFTSGGLQEAV
-88 PAEDGEF
+88 PAVDGEYAGE
-95 FDKAVFYFDVTAPGP
+95 AVFYFDVALDGSGP
-110 EPATLEG
+110 VSLHGTV
-117 SICWTACRD
+117 CWTSCRD

-132 EEYSFTLNFTPRVQ
+132 EDYDFSLSFTPHAGGGQAILSTSLQGAAFTMPA
-146 ADTETTDTY
+146 ADTTT
-155 TIESVETTYL
+155 
-165 TEIIQ
+165 
-170 GDTYMLPEQDST
+170 
-182 AGGDGSLWGLLVEA
+182 GGDGSLWSLLIEA

-237 GVFIVV
+237 GVFIIV

-248 VAILI
+248 IAVLI

-276 IPNITFFIVFL
+276 IPNILFFIVFI

-308 SDKKSDKGGLGG
+308 SDKKSDQGGLGG

-415 HWGLLDREVY
+415 HWGILDREVY

-439 LLGKIRFAHDDEPVE
+439 LLGKIRFAHDDQPVE

-464 VTVFS
+464 ITVFS

-491 PLESQDFNL
+491 PLETQDFNL
-500 YNPGGYSAATIQ
+500 YNPGGYGLAPVQ
-512 MSDSDMARKYGLK
+512 ESDSEMGRKYGLK
-525 MPLGLQGYFSLEEG
+525 MPLGLPGYFSIEEG
-539 FEAARREGK
+539 LEASRRLGK

-557 SCANCREMENRV
+557 SCANCREMESRV
-569 WSDREVFRLLRDEF
+569 WSDGEVFRLLRDEF
-583 VMVAL
+583 VLVAL
-588 FTDDKSALLE
+588 FTDDKATLRE

-603 TDKGKVLKELG
+603 TDSGKVLKELG

-626 VNGKPNYVILDEDGT
+626 VNGKPNYVILDENGT

-651 SVSGFLDFLRQ
+651 SVSGFRSFLQ
-662 GLDAYANR
+662 GGLEAYRNR

>member
-1 MRSKFLSLL
+1 MRSKLLSLL
-10 AALAFV
+10 AALAFA
-16 LPLSAQNAGLVADQT
+16 LPLSGQGAGMMAEQT
-31 VTWTVSSEQTG
+31 VDWTVDSEEI
-42 SGSYRVTLSGTILP
+42 SPDVYRVTLTGTILP
-56 GYHIYDTSDP
+56 GYHIYDTHDK

-76 SGFVAGKLQEAE
+76 SGFLADELHEAT
-88 PAEDGEF
+88 PAENGEF
-95 FDKAVFYFDVTAPGP
+95 FGRAVFYFDVMMDSADPV
-110 EPATLEG
+110 TLEG
-117 SICWTACRD
+117 SIGWTACRD

-132 EEYSFTLNFTPRVQ
+132 EDYAFTLHFTPH
-146 ADTETTDTY
+146 APETAGTTETL
-155 TIESVETTYL
+155 TIDSIEPMSLTTATREAFSQPEESSS
-165 TEIIQ
+165 
-170 GDTYMLPEQDST
+170 GS
-182 AGGDGSLWGLLVEA
+182 DGSLWGLLVEA

-248 VAILI
+248 VAVLIL
-253 FVTWLAG
+253 VTWLAG

-425 LAIWIVIFSLMGLY
+425 LAIWIVIFSLLGLY
-439 LLGKIRFAHDDEPVE
+439 LLGKIRFAHDDQPVE

-464 VTVFS
+464 ITVFS

-500 YNPGGYSAATIQ
+500 YNPGGYSLAPMQ
-512 MSDSDMARKYGLK
+512 ESDSEMGRKYGLK
-525 MPLGLQGYFSLEEG
+525 MPLGLQGYYSIEEG
-539 FEAARREGK
+539 IE
-548 PVFVDISGH
+548 
-557 SCANCREMENRV
+557 EMNERV
-569 WSDREVFRLLRDEF
+569 AEF
-583 VMVAL
+583 
-588 FTDDKSALLE
+588 F
-598 EDWVT
+598 
-603 TDKGKVLKELG
+603 
-614 AANAYIALQRFG
+614 Q
-626 VNGKPNYVILDEDGT
+626 
-641 PLSPVRGYDL
+641 
-651 SVSGFLDFLRQ
+651 
-662 GLDAYANR
+662 

>member
-1 MRSKFLSLL
+1 MRSKLLSLL
-10 AALAFV
+10 AALAFA
-16 LPLSAQNAGLVADQT
+16 LPLSGQGAGMMAEQT
-31 VTWTVSSEQTG
+31 VDWTVDSEEI
-42 SGSYRVTLSGTILP
+42 SPDVYRVTLTGTILP
-56 GYHIYDTSDP
+56 GYHIYDTHDK

-76 SGFVAGKLQEAE
+76 SGFIADELHEAT
-88 PAEDGEF
+88 PAENGEF
-95 FDKAVFYFDVTAPGP
+95 FGRAVFYFDVMMDSADPV
-110 EPATLEG
+110 TLEG
-117 SICWTACRD
+117 SIGWTACRD

-132 EEYSFTLNFTPRVQ
+132 EDYAFTLHFTPH
-146 ADTETTDTY
+146 APETAGTTETL
-155 TIESVETTYL
+155 TIDSIEPMSLTTATREAFSQPEESSS
-165 TEIIQ
+165 
-170 GDTYMLPEQDST
+170 GS
-182 AGGDGSLWGLLVEA
+182 DGSLWGLLVEA

-248 VAILI
+248 IAILI
-253 FVTWLAG
+253 LVTWLAG

-425 LAIWIVIFSLMGLY
+425 LAIWIVIFSLLGLY
-439 LLGKIRFAHDDEPVE
+439 LLGKIRFAHDDQPVE

-464 VTVFS
+464 ITVFS

-500 YNPGGYSAATIQ
+500 YNPGGYSLAPMQ
-512 MSDSDMARKYGLK
+512 ESDSEMGRKYGLK
-525 MPLGLQGYFSLEEG
+525 MPLGLQGYYSIEEG
-539 FEAARREGK
+539 LEAAKREGK

-569 WSDREVFRLLRDEF
+569 WSDREVFSMLRDDF
-583 VMVAL
+583 VLVAL
-588 FTDDKSALLE
+588 FTDDKSALKE

-603 TDKGKVLKELG
+603 TDTGKVLKELG
-614 AANAYIALQRFG
+614 AANAYTALQRFG
-626 VNGKPNYVILDEDGT
+626 VNGKPNYVILDEEGT

-651 SVSGFLDFLRQ
+651 SVSGFVAFLRQ
-662 GLDAYANR
+662 GLDAYAKR

>member
-1 MRSKFLSLL
+1 MRSKLFSLL
-10 AALAFV
+10 AALAFA
-16 LPLSAQNAGLVADQT
+16 LPLSGQGAGMMAEQT
-31 VTWTVSSEQTG
+31 VDWTVGSEEI
-42 SGSYRVTLSGTILP
+42 SPDVYRVTLTGTILP
-56 GYHIYDTSDP
+56 GYHIYDTHDK

-76 SGFVAGKLQEAE
+76 SGFIAGELQEAE
-88 PAEDGEF
+88 PATEEGEF
-95 FDKAVFYFDVTAPGP
+95 YGRAVFYFDVTMDSADPV
-110 EPATLEG
+110 TLEG
-117 SICWTACRD
+117 SVIWTACRD

-132 EEYSFTLNFTPRVQ
+132 EEFAFTLDFTPSGAAPAR
-146 ADTETTDTY
+146 AAFT
-155 TIESVETTYL
+155 
-165 TEIIQ
+165 
-170 GDTYMLPEQDST
+170 LPEQDSS
-182 AGGDGSLWGLLVEA
+182 AGGDGSLWSLLIEA

-222 GSASPAAGRFKALMY
+222 GSASPAAARFKALMY

-248 VAILI
+248 IAILI
-253 FVTWLAG
+253 LVTWLAG

-276 IPNITFFIVFL
+276 IPNILFFIVFI

-299 TAPSSLVNK
+299 MAPSSLVNK
-308 SDKKSDKGGLGG
+308 SDRKSDQGGLGG

-355 ILTMFV
+355 ILTMLV

-464 VTVFS
+464 ITVFS

-500 YNPGGYSAATIQ
+500 YNPGGYSLAPMQ
-512 MSDSDMARKYGLK
+512 ESDSEMGRKYGLK
-525 MPLGLQGYFSLEEG
+525 MPLGLQGYYSIEEG
-539 FEAARREGK
+539 LEAAKREGK

-569 WSDREVFRLLRDEF
+569 WSDREVFTMLRDEF
-583 VMVAL
+583 ILVAL
-588 FTDDKSALLE
+588 FTDDKSALKE

-603 TDKGKVLKELG
+603 TDTGKVLKELG
-614 AANAYIALQRFG
+614 AANAYTALQRFG
-626 VNGKPNYVILDEDGT
+626 VNGKPNYVILDEEGT

-651 SVSGFLDFLRQ
+651 SVSGFVAFLRQ
-662 GLDAYANR
+662 GLDAYAKR

>member
-1 MRSKFLSLL
+1 MQSKLLSLL
-10 AALAFV
+10 AALAFA
-16 LPLSAQNAGLVADQT
+16 LPLSGQGAGMMAEQT
-31 VTWTVSSEQTG
+31 VDWTVGSEEI
-42 SGSYRVTLSGTILP
+42 SPDVYRVTLTGTILP
-56 GYHIYDTSDP
+56 GYHIYDTHDK

-76 SGFVAGKLQEAE
+76 SGFIAGELQEAE
-88 PAEDGEF
+88 PATEEGEF
-95 FDKAVFYFDVTAPGP
+95 YGRAVFYFDVTMDSADPV
-110 EPATLEG
+110 TLEG
-117 SICWTACRD
+117 SVIWTACRD

-132 EEYSFTLNFTPRVQ
+132 EEFAFTLDFTPSGAAPAR
-146 ADTETTDTY
+146 AAFT
-155 TIESVETTYL
+155 
-165 TEIIQ
+165 
-170 GDTYMLPEQDST
+170 LPEQDSS
-182 AGGDGSLWGLLVEA
+182 AGGDGSLWSLLIEA

-222 GSASPAAGRFKALMY
+222 GSASPAAARFKALMY

-248 VAILI
+248 IAILI
-253 FVTWLAG
+253 LVTWLAG

-276 IPNITFFIVFL
+276 IPNILFFIVFI

-299 TAPSSLVNK
+299 MAPSSLVNK
-308 SDKKSDKGGLGG
+308 SDRKSDQGGLGG

-355 ILTMFV
+355 ILTMLV

-464 VTVFS
+464 ITVFS

-500 YNPGGYSAATIQ
+500 YNPGGYSLAPMQ
-512 MSDSDMARKYGLK
+512 ESDSEMGRKYGLK
-525 MPLGLQGYFSLEEG
+525 MPLGLQGYYSIEEG
-539 FEAARREGK
+539 LEAAKREGK

-569 WSDREVFRLLRDEF
+569 WSDREVFTMLRDEF
-583 VMVAL
+583 ILVAL
-588 FTDDKSALLE
+588 FTDDKSALKE

-603 TDKGKVLKELG
+603 TDTGKVLKELG
-614 AANAYIALQRFG
+614 AANAYTALQRFG
-626 VNGKPNYVILDEDGT
+626 VNGKPNYVILDEEGT

-651 SVSGFLDFLRQ
+651 SVSGFVAFLRQ
-662 GLDAYANR
+662 GLDAYAKR

>member
-1 MRSKFLSLL
+1 MRSKSLHL
-10 AALAFV
+10 FAALTALLLG
-16 LPLSAQNAGLVADQT
+16 LPLFAQIRIDDGPSASWSTSAEVLG
-31 VTWTVSSEQTG
+31 E
-42 SGSYRVTLSGTILP
+42 GSYRVRLHAEIMTGF
-56 GYHIYDTSDP
+56 HIYDTLDP

-71 LTLSG
+71 IELTGEGFVSDGKLYDVNVPADDVYYGSADYYFDVTLEDPDQPLTLSG
-76 SGFVAGKLQEAE
+76 S
-88 PAEDGEF
+88 
-95 FDKAVFYFDVTAPGP
+95 VF
-110 EPATLEG
+110 
-117 SICWTACRD
+117 WTACTDRI
-126 QVCGFP
+126 CGNV
-132 EEYSFTLNFTPRVQ
+132 EEYAFNVTLSPAAV
-146 ADTETTDTY
+146 
-155 TIESVETTYL
+155 
-165 TEIIQ
+165 
-170 GDTYMLPEQDST
+170 DS
-182 AGGDGSLWGLLVEA
+182 GSDGDGSIWGLLIEA

-222 GSASPAAGRFKALMY
+222 GSATPAAGRFKAFMY
-237 GVFIVV
+237 GFFIVI

-248 VAILI
+248 IAALI
-253 FVTWLAG
+253 FITWLAG

-276 IPNITFFIVFL
+276 IPNLIFFVVFII
-287 VFAIS
+287 FAIS

-308 SDKKSDKGGLGG
+308 SDKKADKGGLGG

-355 ILTMFV
+355 ILTMLV
-361 FSLAFALP
+361 FSIAFALP

-464 VTVFS
+464 ITVFS

-500 YNPGGYSAATIQ
+500 YVPGGYSAPATVNAA
-512 MSDSDMARKYGLK
+512 DSEMAQKYGLK
-525 MPLGLQGYFSLEEG
+525 MPLGLEGYFSIEEG
-539 FEAARREGK
+539 LEASRQLGK
-548 PVFVDISGH
+548 PVFVDITGH

-569 WSDREVFRLLRDEF
+569 WSDATAYKLLRDEF
-583 VMVAL
+583 VLVAL
-588 FTDDKSALLE
+588 YTDDKSPLE
-598 EDWVT
+598 ESDWIT
-603 TDKGKVLKELG
+603 TDTGKVLKQMG

-626 VNGKPNYVILDEDGT
+626 INAKPNYVILNSEGAT
-641 PLSPVRGYDL
+641 IAPVYTYDL
-651 SVSGFLDFLRQ
+651 DVEAFVEYLRA
-662 GLDAYANR
+662 GIAAYQAE

>member
-1 MRSKFLSLL
+1 MRSKLFSLL
-10 AALAFV
+10 AALAFA
-16 LPLSAQNAGLVADQT
+16 LPLSGQGAGMMAEQT
-31 VTWTVSSEQTG
+31 VDWTVGSEEI
-42 SGSYRVTLSGTILP
+42 SPDVYRVTLTGTILP
-56 GYHIYDTSDP
+56 GYHIYDTHDK

-76 SGFVAGKLQEAE
+76 SGFIAGELQEAE
-88 PAEDGEF
+88 PATEEGEF
-95 FDKAVFYFDVTAPGP
+95 YGRAVFYFDVTMDSADPV
-110 EPATLEG
+110 TLEG
-117 SICWTACRD
+117 SVIWTACRD

-132 EEYSFTLNFTPRVQ
+132 EEFAFTLDFTPSGAAPAR
-146 ADTETTDTY
+146 AAFT
-155 TIESVETTYL
+155 
-165 TEIIQ
+165 
-170 GDTYMLPEQDST
+170 LPEQDSS
-182 AGGDGSLWGLLVEA
+182 AGGDGSLWGLLIEA

-222 GSASPAAGRFKALMY
+222 GSASPAAARFKALMY

-248 VAILI
+248 IAILI
-253 FVTWLAG
+253 LVTWLAG

-276 IPNITFFIVFL
+276 IPNILFFIVFI

-299 TAPSSLVNK
+299 MAPSSLVNK
-308 SDKKSDKGGLGG
+308 SDRKSDQGGLGG

-355 ILTMFV
+355 ILTMLV

-464 VTVFS
+464 ITVFS

-500 YNPGGYSAATIQ
+500 YNPGGYSLAPMQ
-512 MSDSDMARKYGLK
+512 ESDSEMGRKYGLK
-525 MPLGLQGYFSLEEG
+525 MPLGLQGYYSIEEG
-539 FEAARREGK
+539 LEAAKREGK

-569 WSDREVFRLLRDEF
+569 WSDREVFTMLRDEF
-583 VMVAL
+583 ILVAL
-588 FTDDKSALLE
+588 FTDDKSALKE

-603 TDKGKVLKELG
+603 TDTGKVLKELG
-614 AANAYIALQRFG
+614 AANAYTALQRFG
-626 VNGKPNYVILDEDGT
+626 VNGKPNYVILDEEGT

-651 SVSGFLDFLRQ
+651 SVSGFVAFLRQ
-662 GLDAYANR
+662 GLDAYAKR

>member
-1 MRSKFLSLL
+1 MQSKLLSLL
-10 AALAFV
+10 AALAFA
-16 LPLSAQNAGLVADQT
+16 LPLSGQGAGMMAEQT
-31 VTWTVSSEQTG
+31 VDWTVGSEEI
-42 SGSYRVTLSGTILP
+42 SPDVYRVTLTGTILP
-56 GYHIYDTSDP
+56 GYHIYDTHDK

-76 SGFVAGKLQEAE
+76 SGFIAGELQEAE
-88 PAEDGEF
+88 PATEEGEF
-95 FDKAVFYFDVTAPGP
+95 YGRAVFYFDVTMDSADPV
-110 EPATLEG
+110 TLEG
-117 SICWTACRD
+117 SVIWTACRD

-132 EEYSFTLNFTPRVQ
+132 EEFAFTLDFTPSGAAPAR
-146 ADTETTDTY
+146 AAFT
-155 TIESVETTYL
+155 
-165 TEIIQ
+165 
-170 GDTYMLPEQDST
+170 LPEQDSS
-182 AGGDGSLWGLLVEA
+182 AGGDGSLWSLLIEA

-222 GSASPAAGRFKALMY
+222 GSASPAAARFKALMY

-248 VAILI
+248 IAILI
-253 FVTWLAG
+253 LVTWLAG

-276 IPNITFFIVFL
+276 IPNILFFIVFI

-299 TAPSSLVNK
+299 MAPSSLVNK
-308 SDKKSDKGGLGG
+308 SDRKSDQGGLGG

-355 ILTMFV
+355 ILTMLV

-464 VTVFS
+464 ITVFS

-500 YNPGGYSAATIQ
+500 YNPGGYSLSPMQ
-512 MSDSDMARKYGLK
+512 ESDSEMGRKYGLK
-525 MPLGLQGYFSLEEG
+525 MPLGLQGYYSIEEG
-539 FEAARREGK
+539 LEAAKREGK

-569 WSDREVFRLLRDEF
+569 WSDREVFTMLRDEF
-583 VMVAL
+583 ILVAL
-588 FTDDKSALLE
+588 FTDDKSALKE

-603 TDKGKVLKELG
+603 TDTGKVLKELG
-614 AANAYIALQRFG
+614 AANAYTALQRFG
-626 VNGKPNYVILDEDGT
+626 VNGKPNYVILDEEGT

-651 SVSGFLDFLRQ
+651 SVSGFVAFLRQ
-662 GLDAYANR
+662 GLDAYAKR

>member
-1 MRSKFLSLL
+1 MRSKILSLL
-10 AALAFV
+10 AALAFA
-16 LPLSAQNAGLVADQT
+16 LPLSGQGAGMMAEQT
-31 VTWTVSSEQTG
+31 VDWTVDSEEI
-42 SGSYRVTLSGTILP
+42 SPDVYRVTLTGTILP
-56 GYHIYDTSDP
+56 GYHIYDTHDK

-76 SGFVAGKLQEAE
+76 SGFIAGELQEAE
-88 PAEDGEF
+88 PATEEGEF
-95 FDKAVFYFDVTAPGP
+95 YGRAVFYFDVTMDSADPV
-110 EPATLEG
+110 TLEG
-117 SICWTACRD
+117 SVIWTACRD

-132 EEYSFTLNFTPRVQ
+132 EEFAFTLDFTPSGAAPAR
-146 ADTETTDTY
+146 AAFT
-155 TIESVETTYL
+155 
-165 TEIIQ
+165 
-170 GDTYMLPEQDST
+170 LPEQDSS
-182 AGGDGSLWGLLVEA
+182 AGGDGSLWGLLIEA

-222 GSASPAAGRFKALMY
+222 GSASPAAARFKALMY
-237 GVFIVV
+237 GLFIVV

-248 VAILI
+248 IAILI
-253 FVTWLAG
+253 LVTWLAG

-276 IPNITFFIVFL
+276 IPNILFFIVFI

-308 SDKKSDKGGLGG
+308 SDRKSDQGGLGG

-355 ILTMFV
+355 ILTMLV

-464 VTVFS
+464 ITVFS

-500 YNPGGYSAATIQ
+500 YNPGGYSLAPMQ
-512 MSDSDMARKYGLK
+512 ESDSEMGRKYGLK
-525 MPLGLQGYFSLEEG
+525 MPLGLQGYYSIEEG
-539 FEAARREGK
+539 LEAAKREGK

-569 WSDREVFRLLRDEF
+569 WSDREVFTMLRDEF
-583 VMVAL
+583 ILVAL
-588 FTDDKSALLE
+588 FTDDKSALKE

-603 TDKGKVLKELG
+603 TDTGKVLKELG
-614 AANAYIALQRFG
+614 AANAYTALQRFG
-626 VNGKPNYVILDEDGT
+626 VNGKPNYVILDEEGT

-651 SVSGFLDFLRQ
+651 SVSGFVAFLRQ
-662 GLDAYANR
+662 GLDAYAKR

>member
-1 MRSKFLSLL
+1 MRSKALL
-10 AALAFV
+10 PLV
-16 LPLSAQNAGLVADQT
+16 VSILLLPLSLFGQGAGRVADKT
-31 VTWTVSSEQTG
+31 VEWKVEAVPGDAPSSYRILLTG
-42 SGSYRVTLSGTILP
+42 SILP
-56 GYHIYDTSDP
+56 GYHIYTTADY
-66 YSGTE
+66 YSGTALE
-71 LTLSG
+71 LSG
-76 SGFVAGKLQEAE
+76 EGFTAGELQTLDE
-88 PAEDGEF
+88 PVVEDGDEVLYGEAHF
-95 FDKAVFYFDVTAPGP
+95 ACDVVLSAPSADLSG
-110 EPATLEG
+110 T
-117 SICWTACRD
+117 ICWTACREM
-126 QVCGFP
+126 VCGNM
-132 EEYSFTLNFTPRVQ
+132 EEFDFSLSLGDGEEISAAAPS
-146 ADTETTDTY
+146 ADNG
-155 TIESVETTYL
+155 S
-165 TEIIQ
+165 
-170 GDTYMLPEQDST
+170 
-182 AGGDGSLWGLLVEA
+182 DGSLWGLLVEA
-196 ILCGLLMLLTP
+196 LICGLLMLLTP

-237 GVFIVV
+237 GLFIVV

-248 VAILI
+248 ITVLIL
-253 FVTWLAG
+253 VTWLAG

-276 IPNITFFIVFL
+276 IPNLTFFVVFIL
-287 VFAIS
+287 FAIS

-299 TAPSSLVNK
+299 TLPSSIVNK
-308 SDKKSDKGGLGG
+308 SDRKADSVGGLGG
-320 IFFMA
+320 VFFMA

-393 VVFGFIELA
+393 VVFGFLELA

-415 HWGLLDREVY
+415 HWGILDREVY
-425 LAIWIVIFSLMGLY
+425 LAIWIVIFSLLGLY
-439 LLGKIRFAHDDEPVE
+439 LLGKIRFAHDEPVE
-454 KLSIVRLGLV
+454 HLSIFRLGLV
-464 VTVFS
+464 ITVFS

-500 YNPGGYSAATIQ
+500 YNPGGFYAPAAPS
-512 MSDSDMARKYGLK
+512 SDSEMGRRYDLK
-525 MPLGLQGYFSLEEG
+525 MPLGLQGYFSIEEG
-539 FEAARREGK
+539 LEASRESGK

-569 WSDREVFRLLRDEF
+569 WSDPEVFRMLRDEF

-588 FTDDKSALLE
+588 FTDDKSALSE
-598 EDWVT
+598 ADWVT
-603 TDKGKVLKELG
+603 TDSGKVLKELG
-614 AANAYIALQRFG
+614 AANAYTALKRFG
-626 VNGKPNYVILDEDGT
+626 VNGKPNYVILDSDGRQLT
-641 PLSPVRGYDL
+641 PVHGYDL
-651 SVSGFLDFLRQ
+651 DVKNFQTFLQSGQEAFGR
-662 GLDAYANR
+662 

>member
-1 MRSKFLSLL
+1 MRNRLFLLG
-10 AALAFV
+10 ALVGGLFASQSA
-16 LPLSAQNAGLVADQT
+16 PAQNAGSIDETT
-31 VTWTVSSEQTG
+31 VSWTVSSEETDPD
-42 SGSYRVTLSGTILP
+42 SYRVTLAGTILP
-56 GYHIYDTSDP
+56 GYHIYDTHDK

-76 SGFVAGKLQEAE
+76 EGFLAGELQEAE
-88 PAEDGEF
+88 PAPDGEYAGQ
-95 FDKAVFYFDVTAPGP
+95 AVFYFDLKLDSRTPVTLQGVI
-110 EPATLEG
+110 
-117 SICWTACRD
+117 SWTACRE

-132 EEYSFTLNFTPRVQ
+132 EEYPFTLQFTPK
-146 ADTETTDTY
+146 AAGG
-155 TIESVETTYL
+155 TTY
-165 TEIIQ
+165 I
-170 GDTYMLPEQDST
+170 LPQQDGQ

-196 ILCGLLMLLTP
+196 VLCGLLMLLTP

-222 GSASPAAGRFKALMY
+222 GSSSPAAGRFKALMY
-237 GVFIVV
+237 GLFIVI

-248 VAILI
+248 VALLI
-253 FVTWLAG
+253 FLTWLAG

-276 IPNITFFIVFL
+276 IPNLTFFVIFII
-287 VFAIS
+287 FAIS

-308 SDKKSDKGGLGG
+308 SDRKSDKGGLGG

-355 ILTMFV
+355 ILTMLV

-376 PSFLKKMKSGAW
+376 PTFLKKMKSGAW
-388 LNSVK
+388 LNEVK

-425 LAIWIVIFSLMGLY
+425 LAIWIVIFSLLGLY
-439 LLGKIRFAHDDEPVE
+439 LLGKIRFAHDDQPVE
-454 KLSIVRLGLV
+454 KLSIVRLALV
-464 VTVFS
+464 ITVFS

-491 PLESQDFNL
+491 PLETQDFNL
-500 YNPGGYSAATIQ
+500 YNPGGSASAATYRTA
-512 MSDSDMARKYGLK
+512 DSDFARKYDLQMPFGL
-525 MPLGLQGYFSLEEG
+525 PGYFSIEEG
-539 FEAARREGK
+539 LAASQQEHK
-548 PVFVDISGH
+548 PVFIDISGH

-569 WSDREVFRLLRDEF
+569 WSDPEVFRMLRDEF
-583 VMVAL
+583 VLVAL
-588 FTDDKSALLE
+588 FTDDKHALE
-598 EDWVT
+598 EPDWIT
-603 TDKGKVLKELG
+603 TDSGKVLKELG
-614 AANAYIALQRFG
+614 AANAYTALKRFG

-651 SVSGFLDFLRQ
+651 SVEGYLAFLRA
-662 GLDAYANR
+662 GLEQYNNTKR

>member
-10 AALAFV
+10 ATLAFV

-31 VTWTVSSEQTG
+31 VSWAVSSEEIETDI
-42 SGSYRVTLSGTILP
+42 YRVTLTGTILP
-56 GYHIYDTSDP
+56 GYHIYDTHDK
-66 YSGTE
+66 YSSTE

-76 SGFVAGKLQEAE
+76 RGYIADDLHEAE
-88 PAEDGEF
+88 PAVNGEYSG
-95 FDKAVFYFDVTAPGP
+95 KAVFYFDLMMDSNDPVTLDG
-110 EPATLEG
+110 T
-117 SICWTACRD
+117 ICWTACRD

-132 EEYSFTLNFTPRVQ
+132 EEYSFTLNFTPHVY
-146 ADTETTDTY
+146 ADSGTTETLAIEGVEMTSLTKPVEEETY
-155 TIESVETTYL
+155 I
-165 TEIIQ
+165 
-170 GDTYMLPEQDST
+170 LPEQDSST
-182 AGGDGSLWGLLVEA
+182 TGDGSLWSLLVEA

-248 VAILI
+248 IAVLI

-276 IPNITFFIVFL
+276 IPNILFFIVFI

-415 HWGLLDREVY
+415 HWGILDREVY

-439 LLGKIRFAHDDEPVE
+439 LLGKIRFAHDDQPVE

-464 VTVFS
+464 ITVFS

-491 PLESQDFNL
+491 PLETQDFNL
-500 YNPGGYSAATIQ
+500 YNPGGYGLAPTQA
-512 MSDSDMARKYGLK
+512 SDSEMGRKYDLQ
-525 MPLGLQGYFSLEEG
+525 MPLGLQGYYSVEEG
-539 FEAARREGK
+539 LEASKRLGK

-569 WSDREVFRLLRDEF
+569 WSDGDVFRMLRDEF
-583 VMVAL
+583 VLVAL
-588 FTDDKSALLE
+588 FTDDKTALLE

-603 TDKGKVLKELG
+603 TDSGKVLKELG

-626 VNGKPNYVILDEDGT
+626 VNGKPNYVILDENGT

-651 SVSGFLDFLRQ
+651 SVSGFLDFLHS
-662 GLDAYANR
+662 GLEAYSNR

>member
-1 MRSKFLSLL
+1 MRSKLLSLL
-10 AALAFV
+10 AALAFA
-16 LPLSAQNAGLVADQT
+16 LPLSGQGAGMMAEQT
-31 VTWTVSSEQTG
+31 VDWTVDSEEI
-42 SGSYRVTLSGTILP
+42 SPDVYRVTLTGTILP
-56 GYHIYDTSDP
+56 GYHIYDTHDK

-76 SGFVAGKLQEAE
+76 SGFIAGELQEAE
-88 PAEDGEF
+88 PATEEGEF
-95 FDKAVFYFDVTAPGP
+95 YGRAVFYFDVTMDSADPV
-110 EPATLEG
+110 TLEG
-117 SICWTACRD
+117 SVIWTACRD

-132 EEYSFTLNFTPRVQ
+132 EEFAFTLDFTPSGAAPAR
-146 ADTETTDTY
+146 AAFT
-155 TIESVETTYL
+155 
-165 TEIIQ
+165 
-170 GDTYMLPEQDST
+170 LPEQDSS
-182 AGGDGSLWGLLVEA
+182 AGGDGSLWGLLIEA

-222 GSASPAAGRFKALMY
+222 GSASPAAARFKALMY

-248 VAILI
+248 IAILI
-253 FVTWLAG
+253 LVTWLAG

-276 IPNITFFIVFL
+276 IPNILFFIVFI

-308 SDKKSDKGGLGG
+308 SDRKSDQGGLGG

-355 ILTMFV
+355 ILTMLV

-464 VTVFS
+464 ITVFS

-500 YNPGGYSAATIQ
+500 YNPGGYSLAPMQ
-512 MSDSDMARKYGLK
+512 ESDSEMGRKYGLK
-525 MPLGLQGYFSLEEG
+525 MPLGLQGYYSIEEG
-539 FEAARREGK
+539 LEAAKREGK

-569 WSDREVFRLLRDEF
+569 WSDREVFTMLRDEF
-583 VMVAL
+583 ILVAL
-588 FTDDKSALLE
+588 FTDDKSALKE

-603 TDKGKVLKELG
+603 TDTGKVLKELG
-614 AANAYIALQRFG
+614 AANAYTALQRFG
-626 VNGKPNYVILDEDGT
+626 VNGKPNYVILDEEGT

-651 SVSGFLDFLRQ
+651 SVSGFVAFLRQ
-662 GLDAYANR
+662 GLDAYAKR

>member
-16 LPLSAQNAGLVADQT
+16 LPLFGQNAGTVADQT
-31 VTWTVSSEQTG
+31 VTWEVSSEET
-42 SGSYRVTLSGTILP
+42 SPDVYRVTLTGTILP
-56 GYHIYDTSDP
+56 GYHIYDTHDK

-76 SGFVAGKLQEAE
+76 SGFTTEGIQETE
-88 PAEDGEF
+88 PAAEGEYY
-95 FDKAVFYFDVTAPGP
+95 DTAVFYFDVALDGSGP
-110 EPATLEG
+110 VSLDGT
-117 SICWTACRD
+117 ICWTACRD
-126 QVCGFP
+126 MVCGFP
-132 EEYSFTLNFTPRVQ
+132 EEFDFNLQFTPQGGGSQV
-146 ADTETTDTY
+146 A
-155 TIESVETTYL
+155 L
-165 TEIIQ
+165 Q
-170 GDTYMLPEQDST
+170 GDAFTLPEQDST

-248 VAILI
+248 VAVLI

-268 FNWFSTHW
+268 FNWFATHW
-276 IPNITFFIVFL
+276 IPNILFFIVFL

-308 SDKKSDKGGLGG
+308 SDRKSDKGGLGG

-464 VTVFS
+464 ITVFS

-491 PLESQDFNL
+491 PLETQDFNL
-500 YNPGGYSAATIQ
+500 YNPGGYGAATIQ

-569 WSDREVFRLLRDEF
+569 WSDGEVFRLLRDEF

-651 SVSGFLDFLRQ
+651 SVSGFLSFLQ
-662 GLDAYANR
+662 GGLEAYRNR

>member
-1 MRSKFLSLL
+1 MRSKLLSLL
-10 AALAFV
+10 ATLAFA
-16 LPLSAQNAGLVADQT
+16 LPLSGQGAGMMAEQT
-31 VTWTVSSEQTG
+31 VDWTVDSEEI
-42 SGSYRVTLSGTILP
+42 SPDVYRVTLTGTILP
-56 GYHIYDTSDP
+56 GYHIYDTHDK

-76 SGFVAGKLQEAE
+76 SGFIAGELQEAE
-88 PAEDGEF
+88 PATEEGEF
-95 FDKAVFYFDVTAPGP
+95 YGRAVFYFDVTINSTDPV
-110 EPATLEG
+110 TLEG
-117 SICWTACRD
+117 SVIWTACRD

-132 EEYSFTLNFTPRVQ
+132 EEFAFTLAFTPSGAAPAR
-146 ADTETTDTY
+146 AAFT
-155 TIESVETTYL
+155 
-165 TEIIQ
+165 
-170 GDTYMLPEQDST
+170 LPEQDSS
-182 AGGDGSLWGLLVEA
+182 AGGDGSLWSLLIEA

-222 GSASPAAGRFKALMY
+222 GSASPAAARFKALMY

-248 VAILI
+248 IAILI
-253 FVTWLAG
+253 LVTWLAG

-276 IPNITFFIVFL
+276 IPNILFFIVFI

-299 TAPSSLVNK
+299 MAPSSLVNK
-308 SDKKSDKGGLGG
+308 SDRKSDQGGLGG

-355 ILTMFV
+355 ILTMLV

-464 VTVFS
+464 ITVFS

-500 YNPGGYSAATIQ
+500 YNPGGYSLAPMQ
-512 MSDSDMARKYGLK
+512 ESDSEMGRKYGLK
-525 MPLGLQGYFSLEEG
+525 MPLGLQGYYSIEEG
-539 FEAARREGK
+539 LEAAKREGK

-569 WSDREVFRLLRDEF
+569 WSDREVFTMLRDEF
-583 VMVAL
+583 ILVAL
-588 FTDDKSALLE
+588 FTDDKSALKE

-603 TDKGKVLKELG
+603 TDTGKVLKELG
-614 AANAYIALQRFG
+614 AANAYTALQRFG
-626 VNGKPNYVILDEDGT
+626 VNGKPNYVILDEEGT

-651 SVSGFLDFLRQ
+651 SVSGFVAFLRQ
-662 GLDAYANR
+662 GLDAYAKR

>member
-1 MRSKFLSLL
+1 MRSKILSLL
-10 AALAFV
+10 AALAFA
-16 LPLSAQNAGLVADQT
+16 LPLSGQGAGMMAEQT
-31 VTWTVSSEQTG
+31 VDWTVDSEEI
-42 SGSYRVTLSGTILP
+42 SPDVYRVTLTGTILP
-56 GYHIYDTSDP
+56 GYHIYDTHDK

-76 SGFVAGKLQEAE
+76 SGFLADELHEAT
-88 PAEDGEF
+88 PAENGEF
-95 FDKAVFYFDVTAPGP
+95 FGRAVFYFDVMMDSADPV
-110 EPATLEG
+110 TLEG
-117 SICWTACRD
+117 SIGWTACRD

-132 EEYSFTLNFTPRVQ
+132 EDYAFTLHFTPH
-146 ADTETTDTY
+146 APETAGTTETL
-155 TIESVETTYL
+155 TIDSIEPMSLTTATREAFSQPEESSS
-165 TEIIQ
+165 
-170 GDTYMLPEQDST
+170 GS
-182 AGGDGSLWGLLVEA
+182 DGSLWGLLVEA

-248 VAILI
+248 VAVLIL
-253 FVTWLAG
+253 VTWLAG

-425 LAIWIVIFSLMGLY
+425 LAIWIVIFSLLGLY

-464 VTVFS
+464 ITVFS

-500 YNPGGYSAATIQ
+500 YNPGGYSLAPMQ
-512 MSDSDMARKYGLK
+512 ESDSEMGRKYGLK
-525 MPLGLQGYFSLEEG
+525 MPLGLQGYYSIEEG
-539 FEAARREGK
+539 LEAAKREGK

-569 WSDREVFRLLRDEF
+569 WSDREVFTMLRDEF
-583 VMVAL
+583 ILVAL
-588 FTDDKSALLE
+588 FTDDKSALKE

-603 TDKGKVLKELG
+603 TDTGKVLKELG

-626 VNGKPNYVILDEDGT
+626 VNGKPNYVILDEEGT

-651 SVSGFLDFLRQ
+651 SVSGFVAFLRQ
-662 GLDAYANR
+662 GLDAYAKR

>member
-1 MRSKFLSLL
+1 MRSKLLSLL
-10 AALAFV
+10 AALAFA
-16 LPLSAQNAGLVADQT
+16 LPLSGQGAGMMAEQT
-31 VTWTVSSEQTG
+31 VDWTVDSEEI
-42 SGSYRVTLSGTILP
+42 SPDVYRVTLTGTILP
-56 GYHIYDTSDP
+56 GYHIYDTHDK

-76 SGFVAGKLQEAE
+76 SGFIADELHEAT
-88 PAEDGEF
+88 PAENGEF
-95 FDKAVFYFDVTAPGP
+95 FGRAVFYFDVMMDSADPV
-110 EPATLEG
+110 TLEG
-117 SICWTACRD
+117 SIGWTACRD

-132 EEYSFTLNFTPRVQ
+132 EDYAFTLHFTPH
-146 ADTETTDTY
+146 APETAGTTETL
-155 TIESVETTYL
+155 TIDSIEPMSLTTATREAFSQPEESSS
-165 TEIIQ
+165 
-170 GDTYMLPEQDST
+170 GS
-182 AGGDGSLWGLLVEA
+182 DGSLWGLLVEA

-248 VAILI
+248 VAVLIL
-253 FVTWLAG
+253 VTWLAG

-425 LAIWIVIFSLMGLY
+425 LAIWIVIFSLLGLY
-439 LLGKIRFAHDDEPVE
+439 LLGKIRFAHDDQPVE

-464 VTVFS
+464 ITVFS

-500 YNPGGYSAATIQ
+500 YNPGGYSLAPMQ
-512 MSDSDMARKYGLK
+512 ESDSEMGRKYGLK
-525 MPLGLQGYFSLEEG
+525 MPLGLQGYYSIEEG
-539 FEAARREGK
+539 LEAAKREGK

-569 WSDREVFRLLRDEF
+569 WSDREVFTMLRDEF
-583 VMVAL
+583 ILVAL
-588 FTDDKSALLE
+588 FTDDKSALRE

-603 TDKGKVLKELG
+603 TDTGKVLKELG

-626 VNGKPNYVILDEDGT
+626 VNGKPNYVILDADGT
-641 PLSPVRGYDL
+641 PLTPVRGYDL
-651 SVSGFLDFLRQ
+651 SVSGFVAFLRQ
-662 GLDAYANR
+662 GLDAYAKR